1 MGGILSQ
8 LITYL
13 VLYLKGVFQFETVA
27 LAALVTFAFKVLLFR
42 HRVLKVIIKKKW
54 YSNYSDWLSLI
65 NLSDVSWEL
74 RRRCCHV
81 FHFRRLTYTTSTMP
95 AFFGQHSC
103 NCNPDLLI
111 SLGMGNW
118 PPHTKGKYITP
129 CIWRLRLRLSK
140 HFILSG
146 FVQRGQWCVVLLWK
160 SGL

>member
-27 LAALVTFAFKVLLFR
+27 LALVTFAFKVLLFR

-54 YSNYSDWLSLI
+54 YSDYSDWLSLI

-81 FHFRRLTYTTSTMP
+81 FHFRRLTCTTSTMP
-95 AFFGQHSC
+95 AFLVSIRAIAI
-103 NCNPDLLI
+103 LI
-111 SLGMGNW
+111 
-118 PPHTKGKYITP
+118 Y
-129 CIWRLRLRLSK
+129 
-140 HFILSG
+140 
-146 FVQRGQWCVVLLWK
+146 
-160 SGL
+160 